1 MLGSSLQ
8 ALRMSDRESSFQ
20 ALLSKRLPSEN
31 TDSTW
36 RCFSVLAWN
45 FRARL
50 AARAANPVTQVT
62 SVAKVVSS
70 NRFDSLK
77 LIRFRG
83 HPILLESGGHDAEIK
98 NALPAGV
105 PAQDCRTG

>member
-1 MLGSSLQ
+1 MERDVPWKKLGLIG
-8 ALRMSDRESSFQ
+8 R
-20 ALLSKRLPSEN
+20 
-31 TDSTW
+31 TW
-36 RCFSVLAWN
+36 R
-45 FRARL
+45 
-50 AARAANPVTQVT
+50 
-62 SVAKVVSS
+62 
-70 NRFDSLK
+70 LK